1 MRTITAP
8 DRPAVRPFRSP
19 VSLQRREEH
28 ALFVRYHRHGDSA
41 AREELIQRF
50 LPLARKL
57 ARRYER
63 ASEPLDDLV
72 QVASLALIKA
82 VDRYDPDRGDA
93 FSSYAVPTILGE
105 LKRYF
110 RDSGWALHVPRGM
123 QELVLRVN
131 SAVERLSRELGR
143 SPSPQQIA
151 IKLDVPVEDVLEA
164 MEAASA
170 YDTMSLDA
178 PRRAG
183 EDDPGTLADG
193 LGHTDERF
201 EFVEDNASIQRG
213 LRALPGRERQ
223 IMYLRFM
230 EGLTQA
236 EIAERVGLSQMH
248 VSRLIRRSVE
258 RIRTVAGAT

>member
-1 MRTITAP
+1 MPNATIRNRPKAVP
-8 DRPAVRPFRSP
+8 PAV
-19 VSLQRREEH
+19 LRREEQR
-28 ALFVRYHRHGDSA
+28 LFLRYHRDGDTT
-41 AREELIQRF
+41 ARAQLVERF

-72 QVASLALIKA
+72 QVASLALVKA
-82 VDRYDPDRGDA
+82 IDRFDPSRGDA

-123 QELVLRVN
+123 QERVLEVN
-131 SAVERLSRELGR
+131 GAVERLSRDLGR
-143 SPSPQQIA
+143 SPSPMQIA
-151 IKLDVPVEDVLEA
+151 LKLDMPVEQVLESL
-164 MEAASA
+164 EAASA
-170 YDTMSLDA
+170 YDTISLDA

-183 EDDPGTLADG
+183 DDEPGTIADG
-193 LGHTDERF
+193 LGHIDDRF
-201 EFVEDNASIQRG
+201 DWIEKGASIERG
-213 LRALPGRERQ
+213 LKALPERERT
-223 IMYLRFM
+223 IMYLRFV

-248 VSRLIRRSVE
+248 VSRLIRRAIDRV
-258 RIRTVAGAT
+258 RTVAGTA